1 MRIVAGAHKGRAI
14 TAPKGDKTRPT
25 TDRVRESVFNK
36 LTHAPWGVD
45 LAGLRVMD
53 LTALTMAQENQR
65 PIQVFDMN
73 QKGSLRRLLIGEN
86 VATLVKE

>member
-36 LTHAPWGVD
+36 LTHASWGVE
-45 LAGLRVMD
+45 LEGLRVMD
-53 LTALTMAQENQR
+53 LFAGSGALGLEAISR
-65 PIQVFDMN
+65 GASFALFP
-73 QKGSLRRLLIGEN
+73 
-86 VATLVKE
+86 